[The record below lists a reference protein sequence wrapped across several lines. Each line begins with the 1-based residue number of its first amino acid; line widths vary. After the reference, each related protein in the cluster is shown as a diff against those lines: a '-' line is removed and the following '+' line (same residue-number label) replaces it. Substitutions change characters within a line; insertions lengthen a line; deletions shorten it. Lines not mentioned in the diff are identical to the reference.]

1 MEISFYIDKEDYWQF
16 NKHVVMNNMKYKRR
30 FLISIIILPIIM
42 SIIFMLVKL
51 PTWYSWTAGIV
62 LGLGLH
68 WYSYKRFKSRVLSL
82 VDDKPGL
89 LGEHTIM
96 LSEEGIIESTSVNK
110 GVHSWAGIRGI
121 EQNEG
126 YIFIFLNQTMAH
138 IIPKRAFVSPEI
150 ASHFLQ
156 EAQNRWQVTGTN
168 NK

>member
-30 FLISIIILPIIM
+30 FLVSLIILPIMMM
-42 SIIFMLVKL
+42 SIIFLLMKL
-51 PTWYSWTAGIV
+51 PTWYSWTAGIL

-89 LGEHTIM
+89 LGEHTIL
-96 LSEEGIIESTSVNK
+96 LSDEGIIERTSVNE
-110 GVHSWAGIRGI
+110 GVNNWGGIRGI

-138 IIPKRAFVSPEI
+138 IIPKRAFVDSE
-150 ASHFLQ
+150 SESLFLQ
-156 EAQNRWQVTGTN
+156 ETQSRWQSHRTI
-168 NK
+168 